1 MQSDTFLNDTDS
13 EDEEYSS
20 DSSGDL
26 PENNNIGQF
35 YKFPKDDIQ
44 GERFMD
50 QSLVSTYE
58 KVRGELF
65 SKPIVKGRL
74 CIDSSN
80 YSSVANFNSS
90 NYVAT
95 FDDVKSVIGFSLKKA
110 NIRVP
115 QYNVNNTNNIIWYEH
130 SSTEYSVTINPG
142 NYTATELAAALSP
155 PTSLTESQ
163 NVIYSSGAGTL
174 KVNYY

>member
-13 EDEEYSS
+13 EDDEYSS

-74 CIDSSN
+74 LIDSSN
-80 YSSVANFNSS
+80 YSSGANFNSS
-90 NYVAT
+90 N
-95 FDDVKSVIGFSLKKA
+95 
-110 NIRVP
+110 
-115 QYNVNNTNNIIWYEH
+115 
-130 SSTEYSVTINPG
+130 
-142 NYTATELAAALSP
+142 
-155 PTSLTESQ
+155 
-163 NVIYSSGAGTL
+163 
-174 KVNYY
+174 

>member
-1 MQSDTFLNDTDS
+1 MQSDTFLNNTDS
-13 EDEEYSS
+13 EDDEYSS

-74 CIDSSN
+74 LIDSSN

-95 FDDVKSVIGFSLKKA
+95 FESVKSVIGFSLKKA
-110 NIRVP
+110 SIRVP
-115 QYNVNNTNNIIWYEH
+115 QYNVNKTNNIIWYNDGSDH
-130 SSTEYSVTINPG
+130 SVTINPG
-142 NYTATELAAALSP
+142 NYTA
-155 PTSLTESQ
+155 Q
-163 NVIYSSGAGTL
+163 N
-174 KVNYY
+174 